1 VFSFLTLVQGLGL
14 AYAAG
19 LNLYATVAVTGLAI
33 RYGWVH
39 NVPTT
44 IEPFGQLAVIVVAAL
59 LYIIEFVATLVPGVA
74 SAWETLHSLIRPP
87 AAAVLAA
94 ATAWHADPVIVLVAA
109 LLGGGLAI
117 TTHTTKLG
125 LRYAIDSSPEPV
137 TNGVANLAEL
147 GLVSAVAIAI
157 WDHPVVT
164 LVAALIVLVTHEWNW
179 WTGYATLQ
187 KTDDAYLQSS
197 TTPLA
202 AKVPGYVRRV
212 LVQDYQ
218 TVKAG
223 DALVE
228 LVDDD

>member
-1 VFSFLTLVQGLGL
+1 MFSLITLVQSLGL

-19 LNLYATVAVTGLAI
+19 LNLYATVAITGLAV

-44 IEPFGQLAVIVVAAL
+44 IEGFGNLAVILLAVA
-59 LYIIEFVATLVPGVA
+59 LYSIEFLATLIPGVA

-125 LRYAIDSSPEPV
+125 LRYAIDASPEPI
-137 TNGVANLAEL
+137 TNSVANGAEFT
-147 GLVSAVAIAI
+147 LVAIVAVAI
-157 WDHPVVT
+157 WHHPIITLALALVV
-164 LVAALIVLVTHEWNW
+164 LVALIMMVRFIWKSLRQVFSGRWM
-179 WTGYATLQ
+179 
-187 KTDDAYLQSS
+187 
-197 TTPLA
+197 PA
-202 AKVPGYVRRV
+202 AGLMQAPRSREERISRAVVR
-212 LVQDYQ
+212 
-218 TVKAG
+218 A
-223 DALVE
+223 DAL
-228 LVDDD
+228 DDEE